1 MKGRRI
7 LALVGVAL
15 AAAGLSHS
23 TVSAQTNYPER
34 QITIIVPFPPG
45 GSVDVLGRTI
55 AQKLNDAWGKPVVV
69 ENRAGASTIIGTTAL
84 AKAPPDGYTLM
95 IAVSSHTTNPSLSS
109 KLPFDP
115 QKDFAPITLLAKA
128 PVVLYANPNFP
139 PNNLKELVEHAK
151 TETKLNFASAGV
163 GTMTHLTA
171 ELLKA
176 DAKVDMTHIIY
187 RGGTPA
193 MNDLIAGHLPMSF
206 GTVAQ
211 ALPQYKAGVLK
222 ALAVS
227 SEKRYP
233 SIPDVPTFKEQGF
246 DVVTTEWYGLL
257 APAGTPQ
264 PIIDKLNAEMARI
277 MKSPDLG
284 ERLTAIELVHLDA
297 GRTGRIHPVGDE
309 TLGAADQEPEP
320 DDRVAARKPEWTD
333 AYSDASLSSCPL
345 QEIVSTASAMP
356 WPPPMHSVTMPRLST
371 SRRME

>member
-1 MKGRRI
+1 MNGWRI
-7 LALVGVAL
+7 LASIGLVL
-15 AAAGLSHS
+15 AAAMLPPSS
-23 TVSAQTNYPER
+23 VLAQTNYPER

-69 ENRAGASTIIGTTAL
+69 ENRAGASTIIGTTAV
-84 AKAPPDGYTLM
+84 AKAPADGYTLL
-95 IAVSSHTTNPSLSS
+95 IAVSSHTTNPTLSS
-109 KLPFDP
+109 KLTFDT

-139 PNNLKELVEHAK
+139 PNNLKELVEYSK
-151 TETKLNFASAGV
+151 KETKLNFASAGV

-176 DAKVDMTHIIY
+176 SAKVEMTHIIY

-227 SEKRYP
+227 SDKRYP

-284 ERLTAIELVHLDA
+284 ERLTAIELGTSTPAELDA
-297 GRTGRIHPVGDE
+297 FIQSE
-309 TLGAADQEPEP
+309 TKRWAPLI
-320 DDRVAARKPEWTD
+320 K
-333 AYSDASLSSCPL
+333 SLNL
-345 QEIVSTASAMP
+345 TIE
-356 WPPPMHSVTMPRLST
+356 
-371 SRRME
+371 

>member
-1 MKGRRI
+1 M
-7 LALVGVAL
+7 
-15 AAAGLSHS
+15 LSHS

-69 ENRAGASTIIGTTAL
+69 ENRAGACTIIGTTAL
-84 AKAPPDGYTLM
+84 AKAPPDGYTLL

-109 KLPFDP
+109 KLPFDT

-151 TETKLNFASAGV
+151 KETKLNFASAGV

-176 DAKVDMTHIIY
+176 SAKVEMTHIIY

-222 ALAVS
+222 ALARVVGEALPVDS
-227 SEKRYP
+227 GRA
-233 SIPDVPTFKEQGF
+233 DLQGAGLRCRHHR
-246 DVVTTEWYGLL
+246 VVR
-257 APAGTPQ
+257 PA
-264 PIIDKLNAEMARI
+264 R
-277 MKSPDLG
+277 
-284 ERLTAIELVHLDA
+284 A
-297 GRTGRIHPVGDE
+297 GRHA
-309 TLGAADQEPEP
+309 AADHRQAQRGDGAHHE
-320 DDRVAARKPEWTD
+320 VAG
-333 AYSDASLSSCPL
+333 
-345 QEIVSTASAMP
+345 
-356 WPPPMHSVTMPRLST
+356 
-371 SRRME
+371 SRRAADGDRARAPRRRPSSTRSSRSETERWAPLIKSLNLTIE

>member
-1 MKGRRI
+1 MNGRRI
-7 LALVGVAL
+7 LASIGFAFAVVV
-15 AAAGLSHS
+15 LSPS
-23 TVSAQTNYPER
+23 MVLAQTNYPDR
-34 QITIIVPFPPG
+34 PITIVVPFPPG

-69 ENRAGASTIIGTTAL
+69 ENRAGASTIIGTTAV
-84 AKAPPDGYTLM
+84 AKAPADGYTLL

-109 KLPFDP
+109 KLAFDA

-139 PNNLKELVEHAK
+139 PNNLKELVEHSRK
-151 TETKLNFASAGV
+151 ETKLNFASAGV

-171 ELLKA
+171 ELFKA

-246 DVVTTEWYGLL
+246 AVVTTEWYGLL
-257 APAGTPQ
+257 APAGTSQ
-264 PIIDKLNAEMARI
+264 PIIDKLNAEMGRI

-284 ERLTAIELVHLDA
+284 ERLTAIELGTSTPAELEA
-297 GRTGRIHPVGDE
+297 FIQSE
-309 TLGAADQEPEP
+309 TKRWAPLI
-320 DDRVAARKPEWTD
+320 K
-333 AYSDASLSSCPL
+333 SLNL
-345 QEIVSTASAMP
+345 TIE
-356 WPPPMHSVTMPRLST
+356 
-371 SRRME
+371 

>member
-1 MKGRRI
+1 MNGRRI
-7 LALVGVAL
+7 LASIGLAL
-15 AAAGLSHS
+15 AAAVLSPS
-23 TVSAQTNYPER
+23 TILAQTNYPDR
-34 QITIIVPFPPG
+34 QITVIVPFPPG

-69 ENRAGASTIIGTTAL
+69 ENRAGASTIIGTTAV
-84 AKAPPDGYTLM
+84 AKAPPDGYTLL
-95 IAVSSHTTNPSLSS
+95 IAVSSHTTNPTLSS
-109 KLPFDP
+109 KLTYDT

-139 PNNLKELVEHAK
+139 PNNLKELVEYSK
-151 TETKLNFASAGV
+151 KETKLNFASAGV

-171 ELLKA
+171 ELFKA

-222 ALAVS
+222 ALGVS

-233 SIPDVPTFKEQGF
+233 SIPEVPTFKEQGF

-284 ERLTAIELVHLDA
+284 ERLTAIELGTSTPAELDA
-297 GRTGRIHPVGDE
+297 FIQSE
-309 TLGAADQEPEP
+309 TKRWAPLI
-320 DDRVAARKPEWTD
+320 K
-333 AYSDASLSSCPL
+333 SLNL
-345 QEIVSTASAMP
+345 TIE
-356 WPPPMHSVTMPRLST
+356 
-371 SRRME
+371 

>member
-1 MKGRRI
+1 MNGRRI
-7 LALVGVAL
+7 LASIGVAL
-15 AAAGLSHS
+15 AAAVLSPS
-23 TVSAQTNYPER
+23 TIFAQANYPDR
-34 QITIIVPFPPG
+34 QITIVVPFPPG

-69 ENRAGASTIIGTTAL
+69 ENRAGASTIIGTTAV
-84 AKAPPDGYTLM
+84 AKAPPDGYTLL
-95 IAVSSHTTNPSLSS
+95 IAVSSHTTNPTLSS
-109 KLPFDP
+109 KLTFDT

-139 PNNLKELVEHAK
+139 PNNLKELVEYSK
-151 TETKLNFASAGV
+151 KETKLNFASAGV

-171 ELLKA
+171 ELFKA

-222 ALAVS
+222 ALGVS

-233 SIPDVPTFKEQGF
+233 SIPEVPTFKEQGF

-284 ERLTAIELVHLDA
+284 ERLSAIELGTSTPAELDA
-297 GRTGRIHPVGDE
+297 FIQSE
-309 TLGAADQEPEP
+309 TKRWAPLI
-320 DDRVAARKPEWTD
+320 K
-333 AYSDASLSSCPL
+333 SLNL
-345 QEIVSTASAMP
+345 TIE
-356 WPPPMHSVTMPRLST
+356 
-371 SRRME
+371 

>member
-1 MKGRRI
+1 MSRGI
-7 LALVGVAL
+7 VQAT
-15 AAAGLSHS
+15 AGLSLAMALLLSVGPAH
-23 TVSAQTNYPER
+23 AQSVANYPER
-34 QITIIVPFPPG
+34 QITLIVPFPPG

-55 AQKLNDAWGKPVVV
+55 AQKLNEAWGKPVVV

-109 KLPFDP
+109 KLSFDQ
-115 QKDFAPITLLAKA
+115 QKDFASIALLAKA
-128 PVVLYANPNFP
+128 PVVLYANPGFP
-139 PNNLKELVEHAK
+139 PNTLKELQAYAK
-151 TETKLNFASAGV
+151 TESKLNFASAGA

-171 ELLKA
+171 ELFKA
-176 DAKVDMTHIIY
+176 DAKVEMTHILY

-222 ALAVS
+222 ALGVS

-233 SIPDVPTFKEQGF
+233 SIPDIPTFKEQGF

-257 APAGTPQ
+257 APAGTPK

-277 MKSPDLG
+277 IKAPDLG
-284 ERLTAIELVHLDA
+284 ERLTAIELTTSTPAELD
-297 GRTGRIHPVGDE
+297 TFIKSE
-309 TLGAADQEPEP
+309 T
-320 DDRVAARKPEWTD
+320 DRWAPLIKQLN
-333 AYSDASLSSCPL
+333 LS
-345 QEIVSTASAMP
+345 ID
-356 WPPPMHSVTMPRLST
+356 
-371 SRRME
+371 

>member
-1 MKGRRI
+1 MNGQRI
-7 LALVGVAL
+7 LASIGLAL
-15 AAAGLSHS
+15 AAAVLSPA
-23 TVSAQTNYPER
+23 TILAQTNYPDR
-34 QITIIVPFPPG
+34 QITIVVPFPPG

-69 ENRAGASTIIGTTAL
+69 ENRAGASTIIGTTAV
-84 AKAPPDGYTLM
+84 AKAPPDGYTLL
-95 IAVSSHTTNPSLSS
+95 IAVSSHTTNPTLSS
-109 KLPFDP
+109 KLTFDT

-139 PNNLKELVEHAK
+139 PNNLKELVEYSK
-151 TETKLNFASAGV
+151 KETKLNFASAGV

-171 ELLKA
+171 ELFKA

-222 ALAVS
+222 ALGVS

-233 SIPDVPTFKEQGF
+233 SIPEVPTFKEQGF

-264 PIIDKLNAEMARI
+264 PIIDKLNTEMARI

-284 ERLTAIELVHLDA
+284 ERLTAIELGTSTPAELDA
-297 GRTGRIHPVGDE
+297 FIQSE
-309 TLGAADQEPEP
+309 TRRWAPLI
-320 DDRVAARKPEWTD
+320 K
-333 AYSDASLSSCPL
+333 SLNL
-345 QEIVSTASAMP
+345 TIE
-356 WPPPMHSVTMPRLST
+356 
-371 SRRME
+371 

>member
-1 MKGRRI
+1 MELDMNRRI
-7 LALVGVAL
+7 ILT
-15 AAAGLSHS
+15 AAGLSLVAALVS
-23 TVSAQTNYPER
+23 TGPVRAQSAANYPER
-34 QITIIVPFPPG
+34 QITLIVPFPPG

-55 AQKLNDAWGKPVVV
+55 AQKLNEAWGKPVVV

-109 KLPFDP
+109 KLPFDQ
-115 QKDFAPITLLAKA
+115 QKDFASISLLAKA
-128 PVVLYANPNFP
+128 PVVLYANPGFP
-139 PNNLKELVEHAK
+139 PNNLKELQAYAK
-151 TETKLNFASAGV
+151 TESKLNFASAGA

-171 ELLKA
+171 ELFKA
-176 DAKVDMTHIIY
+176 DAKVEMTHILY

-222 ALAVS
+222 ALGVS

-233 SIPDVPTFKEQGF
+233 SIPDIPTFKEQGF

-257 APAGTPQ
+257 APAGTPK

-277 MKSPDLG
+277 VKSPDLG
-284 ERLTAIELVHLDA
+284 ERLTAIELTTSTPAELD
-297 GRTGRIHPVGDE
+297 TFIKSE
-309 TLGAADQEPEP
+309 T
-320 DDRVAARKPEWTD
+320 DRWAPLIKQLN
-333 AYSDASLSSCPL
+333 LS
-345 QEIVSTASAMP
+345 ID
-356 WPPPMHSVTMPRLST
+356 
-371 SRRME
+371 

>member
-1 MKGRRI
+1 MNRRTI
-7 LALVGVAL
+7 LASLGFGVL
-15 AAAGLSHS
+15 AAVLNAECH
-23 TVSAQTNYPER
+23 AQTASTYPER

-55 AQKLNDAWGKPVVV
+55 AQKLNEAWGKPVVV

-84 AKAPPDGYTLM
+84 AKAAPDGYTLM

-109 KLPFDP
+109 KLPFD
-115 QKDFAPITLLAKA
+115 QTKDFASIALLAKA
-128 PVVLYANPNFP
+128 PVVLYANPGFP
-139 PNNLKELVEHAK
+139 PNDLKQLVEHAK
-151 TETKLNFASAGV
+151 TEAKLNFASAGV

-176 DAKVDMTHIIY
+176 GAKLDMTHILY

-227 SEKRYP
+227 SDKRYP

-246 DVVTTEWYGLL
+246 DVVTTEWFGLL
-257 APAGTPQ
+257 APAGTPK

-277 MKSPDLG
+277 LKAPGLG
-284 ERLTAIELVHLDA
+284 DRLTAIELVHSTPAELDSF
-297 GRTGRIHPVGDE
+297 IKSE
-309 TLGAADQEPEP
+309 T
-320 DDRVAARKPEWTD
+320 DRWAPLIK
-333 AYSDASLSSCPL
+333 SLK
-345 QEIVSTASAMP
+345 
-356 WPPPMHSVTMPRLST
+356 LSI
-371 SRRME
+371 E

>member
-1 MKGRRI
+1 MNRRI
-7 LALVGVAL
+7 IQT
-15 AAAGLSHS
+15 AAGLSLAMALLLPVGTAHAQ
-23 TVSAQTNYPER
+23 SAANYPER
-34 QITIIVPFPPG
+34 QITLIVPFPPG

-55 AQKLNDAWGKPVVV
+55 AQKLNEAWGKPVVV

-109 KLPFDP
+109 KLPFDQ
-115 QKDFAPITLLAKA
+115 QKDFASIALLAKA
-128 PVVLYANPNFP
+128 PVVLYANPGFP
-139 PNNLKELVEHAK
+139 PNNLKELQVYAK
-151 TETKLNFASAGV
+151 TESKLNFASAGA

-171 ELLKA
+171 ELFKA
-176 DAKVDMTHIIY
+176 DAKVEMTHILY

-222 ALAVS
+222 ALGVS

-233 SIPDVPTFKEQGF
+233 SIPDIPTFKEQGF

-257 APAGTPQ
+257 APAGTPK

-277 MKSPDLG
+277 IKAPDLG
-284 ERLTAIELVHLDA
+284 ERLTAIELTTSTPAELD
-297 GRTGRIHPVGDE
+297 TFIKSE
-309 TLGAADQEPEP
+309 T
-320 DDRVAARKPEWTD
+320 DRWAPLIKQLN
-333 AYSDASLSSCPL
+333 LS
-345 QEIVSTASAMP
+345 ID
-356 WPPPMHSVTMPRLST
+356 
-371 SRRME
+371 

>member
-1 MKGRRI
+1 MKGWRI
-7 LALVGVAL
+7 LASIGLAL
-15 AAAGLSHS
+15 AAAMSPS
-23 TVSAQTNYPER
+23 TVLAQTTYPER

-69 ENRAGASTIIGTTAL
+69 ENRAGASTIIGTTAV
-84 AKAPPDGYTLM
+84 AKAPPDGYTLL

-109 KLPFDP
+109 KLAFDA

-128 PVVLYANPNFP
+128 PVVLYANPTFP
-139 PNNLKELVEHAK
+139 PNNLKELVEHSKKEA
-151 TETKLNFASAGV
+151 KLNFASAGV

-171 ELLKA
+171 ELFKA

-264 PIIDKLNAEMARI
+264 PVIDKLNAEMGRI

-284 ERLTAIELVHLDA
+284 ERLTAIELGTSTPAELDA
-297 GRTGRIHPVGDE
+297 FIQSE
-309 TLGAADQEPEP
+309 TKRWAPLI
-320 DDRVAARKPEWTD
+320 K
-333 AYSDASLSSCPL
+333 SLNL
-345 QEIVSTASAMP
+345 TIE
-356 WPPPMHSVTMPRLST
+356 
-371 SRRME
+371 

>member
-1 MKGRRI
+1 MNGRRI
-7 LALVGVAL
+7 LASIGLVL
-15 AAAGLSHS
+15 AAAVLSPS
-23 TVSAQTNYPER
+23 MIVAQTNYPDR
-34 QITIIVPFPPG
+34 QITIVVPFPPG

-69 ENRAGASTIIGTTAL
+69 ENRAGASTIIGTTAV
-84 AKAPPDGYTLM
+84 AKAPADGYTLL

-109 KLPFDP
+109 KLAFDT

-151 TETKLNFASAGV
+151 KETKLNFASAGV

-171 ELLKA
+171 ELFKA

-222 ALAVS
+222 ALGVS

-233 SIPDVPTFKEQGF
+233 SIPEVPTFKEQGF

-264 PIIDKLNAEMARI
+264 PVIDKLNAEMARI
-277 MKSPDLG
+277 LKSPDLG
-284 ERLTAIELVHLDA
+284 ERLTAIELGTSTPAELDA
-297 GRTGRIHPVGDE
+297 FIQAE
-309 TLGAADQEPEP
+309 TKRWAPLI
-320 DDRVAARKPEWTD
+320 K
-333 AYSDASLSSCPL
+333 SLNL
-345 QEIVSTASAMP
+345 TIE
-356 WPPPMHSVTMPRLST
+356 
-371 SRRME
+371 